1 MNPIPRELPF
11 KKVGRQ
17 VLFIETDEK
26 LPRAGEGA
34 FIRLKDGTIMHAYS
48 EYFGQ
53 GDHDHDAA
61 NIAVIYSYDQGETW
75 QDKRIMIEKDPE
87 ALNVMSV
94 SFLRLQNDEI
104 LMFYSRKIEVN
115 GRVFG
120 RKQVIRSSD
129 EGKTWSEP
137 LGIWVDDRYNHILNN
152 DRVIQLKSGRIVV
165 PFAKYDM
172 RDSKS
177 LVNGALMF
185 LLSDDNG
192 YTWYDSGNHL
202 EIPFEDRRGYE
213 EPGLY
218 QHEDGTLWCYTRTD
232 VGCQFEYTSDD
243 GGITWSRPRANIFF
257 TGTRAPILVKRVCG
271 KYTVAVFSSM
281 TLYTGRNRGK
291 LRGRS
296 PYLLAVSEND
306 GVGHDEKAF
315 TRLYYLEDDVD
326 NDYAYPAIM
335 DGGDYLLV
343 AYYHSNGREKPLNC
357 LKIVKVDVDEITE

>member
-1 MNPIPRELPF
+1 MNPIPRELPY

-17 VLFIETDEK
+17 VLFTETNEQI
-26 LPRAGEGA
+26 PRTGEGA
-34 FIRLKDGTIMHAYS
+34 FIQLKDGTIMHAYS

-53 GDHDHDAA
+53 GASDHASA

-75 QDKRIMIEKDPE
+75 GDKKILVEKDPD

-104 LMFYSRKIEVN
+104 LMFYSRKILIN
-115 GRVFG
+115 DRVFG

-129 EGKTWSEP
+129 EGKTWSAP
-137 LGIWVDDRYNHILNN
+137 LGIWVDDENNHILNN
-152 DRVIQLKSGRIVV
+152 DRVIQLQSGRIVV

-172 RDSKS
+172 VKNKT
-177 LVNGALMF
+177 LQNGALMF

-202 EIPFEDRRGYE
+202 EFPLEDLSGYE

-218 QHEDGTLWCYTRTD
+218 QHADGTLWCYARTD
-232 VGCQFEYTSDD
+232 VGCQFELTSQDD
-243 GGITWSRPRANIFF
+243 GITWSRPRANTFF
-257 TGTRAPILVKRVCG
+257 TGTRAPILVKKVCD
-271 KYTVAVFSSM
+271 KYTVAVFSSI

-291 LRGRS
+291 LLGRS

-306 GVGHDEKAF
+306 GVGHNEKAF
-315 TRLYYLEDDVD
+315 TRLYYLEDDIH

-335 DGGDYLLV
+335 DGGDYFLV
-343 AYYHSNGREKPLNC
+343 AYYHSDGMEKPLNR
-357 LKIVKVDVDEITE
+357 LKIVKVDVNEIAN